1 MHFIMAY
8 KATGFI
14 VALGNAIQVTEKF
27 KKREFVI
34 EEREEIHG
42 NIYTNLMPMQFVND
56 GCSKLDGFAIGQQV
70 EVTFHPKG
78 SKWEK
83 PDKEDPSIVRSGYN
97 LNLAC
102 TSVVLVVGVVA
113 PAPEPSPT
121 PTTTKGLPF

>member
-1 MHFIMAY
+1 MAY

-14 VALGNAIQVTEKF
+14 VALNDAIQVTEKF

-56 GCSKLDGFAIGQQV
+56 HCAKLDGFVIGQQV
-70 EVTFHPKG
+70 EVSFHPKG

-83 PDKEDPSIVRSGYN
+83 ADPAVEGGVKSGYN
-97 LNLAC
+97 LNLAA
-102 TSVVLVVGVVA
+102 TSIVAIGVA
-113 PAPEPSPT
+113 PATAPT
-121 PTTTKGLPF
+121 ATAGLPF